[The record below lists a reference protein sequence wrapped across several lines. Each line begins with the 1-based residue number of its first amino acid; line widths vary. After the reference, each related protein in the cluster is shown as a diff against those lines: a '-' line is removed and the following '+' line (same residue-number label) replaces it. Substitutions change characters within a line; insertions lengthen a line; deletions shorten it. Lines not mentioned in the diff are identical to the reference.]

1 MFKKIAIQMSSVH
14 LAFYIYIHIYIYII
28 LLVQVGHHLPKL
40 AMELHQKVIPN
51 IIPAE

>member
-1 MFKKIAIQMSSVH
+1 MFKKLAIQMSSVH
-14 LAFYIYIHIYIYII
+14 LAFYKYIYII

>member
-1 MFKKIAIQMSSVH
+1 MFKKLAIQMSSVH
-14 LAFYIYIHIYIYII
+14 LAFYKYIYIYII